1 MNPINE
7 TNSYFLEGTG
17 TSFIEN
23 EAGVS
28 SLIHLQSMTLDLT
41 ASMEKVFGGESN
53 APVYT
58 FQNERGAT
66 LTMKNASMSMA
77 LMAATQG
84 VTAKKGVTVFMDE
97 DIVVGEDGAIKTS
110 QTPIAGTLRAYNLD
124 DGSEIALTAGKA
136 PASMAKKKVKVIYDY
151 TDTTNTVGVEI
162 MSTSIPGF
170 VHIRYRSKAVVQPD
184 GRKVRLIVD
193 IPKARSDGSF
203 KIDAQHKNA
212 FAPEAKF
219 EVVDPENG
227 KPMVT
232 VAYQNVA

>member
-7 TNSYFLEGTG
+7 TDSYFLEGTG

-23 EAGVS
+23 EKGVS
-28 SLIHLQSMTLDLT
+28 SLIHLQSMTLDLS
-41 ASMEKVFGGESN
+41 ASMQKVYGGESN

-58 FQNERGAT
+58 YQDERGAT

-84 VTAKKGVTVFMDE
+84 VEAKKEVAVFMDE
-97 DIVVGEDGAIKTS
+97 DVEVAEDGTITTKHE
-110 QTPIAGTLRAYNLD
+110 PIAGTLRAYNIE
-124 DGSEIALTAGKA
+124 DGSEIALTDGKATSMAGKT
-136 PASMAKKKVKVIYDY
+136 VKVIYDY
-151 TDTTNTVGVEI
+151 LDKDNTVGVEI
-162 MSTSIPGF
+162 MSTSIAGY
-170 VHIRYRSKAVVQPD
+170 VHIRYRSKVLPQKD
-184 GRKVRLIVD
+184 GRKLRLIVD

-212 FAPEAKF
+212 FAPEVKF